1 MCSLSGD
8 SAYARGEA
16 SRRFAW
22 VLKGSGDAVA
32 PEHEDGDLPGLPARL
47 TWSVVSL
54 RVNLVSSCCSL
65 SAKLML
71 PGGAG
76 LPRCLYRAAINLRQ
90 RHEDVA

>member
-22 VLKGSGDAVA
+22 VLKGSGVAVA
-32 PEHEDGDLPGLPARL
+32 PEHEDGDLPGLPVRL

-54 RVNLVSSCCSL
+54 RVNLVPSCCSL
-65 SAKLML
+65 SQ
-71 PGGAG
+71 
-76 LPRCLYRAAINLRQ
+76 N
-90 RHEDVA
+90 